1 MQEADARPL
10 SSGVTAGATARMADS
25 LHCIAGSA
33 MGRAM
38 KCNECNAMQCNEMQF
53 ATLFQLHHPA
63 SFHTNPKRQRGGAH
77 PSLAL
82 RVGVCLTG

>member
-33 MGRAM
+33 MALYRFER
-38 KCNECNAMQCNEMQF
+38 NDFQSVL
-53 ATLFQLHHPA
+53 TRPILFHPPTDESA
-63 SFHTNPKRQRGGAH
+63 CSVHSDSADGSHFPLGAN
-77 PSLAL
+77 SILE
-82 RVGVCLTG
+82 